1 MERIL
6 LVALL
11 AGVLLFALR
20 YQPKPEPKIDIP
32 AKIIRR
38 VIFGENESPPAAS
51 ASSSDSGDSGS
62 AMTRHPESSSTYPC
76 TEGEFK
82 SLQAELKASG
92 AAEMDLQIQL
102 VNAHAELDELRQEN
116 DRLRSLQPKTT
127 AQLPQTPQ
135 PARTTYGNSYN
146 RSGNCGPAGCFPARG
161 RGIFG
166 RR

>member
-1 MERIL
+1 MERII

-38 VIFGENESPPAAS
+38 VIFGENETPPAAS

-62 AMTRHPESSSTYPC
+62 AMTKHPESSSTYPC
-76 TEGEFK
+76 TEDEFR
-82 SLQAELKASG
+82 SLQADLKESG

-102 VNAHAELDELRQEN
+102 VNAHMQLDELRQEN
-116 DRLRSLQPKTT
+116 ARLRNQYPKPITQVT
-127 AQLPQTPQ
+127 QSAQT
-135 PARTTYGNSYN
+135 ARTTYGNSYN
-146 RSGNCGPAGCFPARG
+146 RGVNCGPAGCFPARG